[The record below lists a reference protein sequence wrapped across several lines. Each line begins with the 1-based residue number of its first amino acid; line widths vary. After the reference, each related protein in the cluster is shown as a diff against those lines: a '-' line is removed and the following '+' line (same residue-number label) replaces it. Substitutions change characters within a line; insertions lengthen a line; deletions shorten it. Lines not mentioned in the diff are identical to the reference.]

1 MYSISSINDNIKLA
15 ILHLPD
21 YAEIT
26 GLSEK
31 REIEKG
37 GTLFLLEK
45 LMGKPVE
52 LCYTPVGKP
61 YLANES
67 CHISISHSHDKLVIV
82 LNTETTTGVDIE
94 LIRDKVLRI
103 KHKFL
108 SAEELKDAG
117 EDAEK
122 LIIYWACKE
131 ALYKLY
137 GKKEVDFIAHLYIHP
152 FVKNATGTLTGEINL
167 TSFRKKIKLHYE
179 KIEDYMLVYTL
190 DEIS

>member
-1 MYSISSINDNIKLA
+1 M
-15 ILHLPD
+15 HLPD
-21 YAEIT
+21 YST
-26 GLSEK
+26 VMGLSEK
-31 REIEKG
+31 RGIEKG

-45 LMGKPVE
+45 LMAKPVN
-52 LCYTPVGKP
+52 LCYTTEGKP
-61 YLANES
+61 YLENES
-67 CHISISHSHDKLVIV
+67 SHISISHSHNKLVIV
-82 LNTETTTGVDIE
+82 LNSESETGVDIE
-94 LIRDKVLRI
+94 LIRDKVLKI

-108 SAEELKDAG
+108 TAAELIDAG
-117 EDAEK
+117 EDVEK

-152 FVKNATGTLTGEINL
+152 FEKNASGSLTGEINL

-190 DEIS
+190 NEIK